1 MDEIKLNLV
10 GNENDIKK
18 EVIFNNFDVNFIPAK
33 NLPITYYPL
42 NNPQLSTELKTIDS
56 FQSLSNENIDDGLDV
71 ENKIFEAKTS
81 KTFKITKDIICDILL
96 VGGGGGGGVVV
107 RDINNYGGGGGG
119 GEVIYLKDLKLKKG
133 IYDIQIGTGGNLQV
147 LPNSATDGKS
157 TYLIKDKSLLYE
169 AKGGKKGDGFDGGLS
184 HKKLLGKGG
193 DGNIIN
199 DNSHFGEL
207 IKNDEKSIHYLTST
221 YDNKNYGNGGL
232 RGGLN
237 DNRSQN
243 GTFITYGNGGNGG
256 IGTAENGIFL
266 LKYRNNDNEFIKK
279 YGNKTK
285 KIDDIRSTGISVEP
299 TKDNPNYKLLV
310 YKNGNTNNLILNND
324 IVCDILL
331 VGGGGGGGYDSGGGG
346 GGGGGGGV
354 YEILN
359 YNLKTGTY
367 SINIGA
373 GGAGGVSV
381 SSINNGAG
389 SNGSN
394 TFISS
399 TPSNRLFEAGGGGG
413 GGSGDIVNNAPE
425 ITIGIEGIKGSGGGA
440 GILVTNSNNQVKN
453 EEGITN
459 KSIKNG
465 GTGYTNGGRAYLTFN
480 NKDANS
486 WKITN
491 GGGGGAGGN
500 GKDGD
505 LNKNISGD
513 GGVGKK
519 SQITLDYYG
528 GGGRGGEYIGVSK
541 RVGNSAIVP
550 LRIAKIGDVNTGGGG
565 GGGEHT
571 NNGGSGGSG
580 IVIIRVKAEDLIG
593 ETTTD
598 FEKQFNHDTT
608 IVNLIKNEFR
618 TKIKIFDDI
627 NKPYNYFSIY
637 PLVIITIIIWIFIL
651 LFLLK
656 FLHYYFASIYI
667 YILIII
673 IIFLLI
679 FGSLWFLYTNN
690 DLL

>member
-1 MDEIKLNLV
+1 MSKINLV
-10 GNENDIKK
+10 GNREEIKNEIILND
-18 EVIFNNFDVNFIPAK
+18 FDVNFLPLD
-33 NLPITYYPL
+33 NLPITYFSPNPINL
-42 NNPQLSTELKTIDS
+42 NNLNNLNNNETENTETD
-56 FQSLSNENIDDGLDV
+56 NNIDDGLTDIDSNYKQLKIVNDKLFILKKDTDV
-71 ENKIFEAKTS
+71 EL
-81 KTFKITKDIICDILL
+81 LL
-96 VGGGGGGGVVV
+96 VGGGGAGGGS
-107 RDINNYGGGGGG
+107 NKGAGGG
-119 GEVIYLKDLKLKKG
+119 GEVIFYDKYRLKKG
-133 IYDIQIGTGGNLQV
+133 IYNISKGIGGTSTN
-147 LPNSATDGKS
+147 NSGETS
-157 TYLIKDKSLLYE
+157 IKRDNTILFT
-169 AKGGKKGDGFDGGLS
+169 AKGGYKANDIIGGASHQNSFGKGANYVSSGGEENYGKGFRDY
-184 HKKLLGKGG
+184 GKGG
-193 DGNIIN
+193 KLLTAWDRNVYYGSGGKGNDIG
-199 DNSHFGEL
+199 S
-207 IKNDEKSIHYLTST
+207 
-221 YDNKNYGNGGL
+221 
-232 RGGLN
+232 
-237 DNRSQN
+237 NR
-243 GTFITYGNGGNGG
+243 
-256 IGTAENGIFL
+256 NGIDGVVIIKFKNED
-266 LKYRNNDNEFIKK
+266 LKYFKK
-279 YGNKTK
+279 YTSYKPDLK
-285 KIDDIRSTGISVEP
+285 KKDVSIASYPNAIEEP
-299 TKDNPNYKLLV
+299 TKDNPNYKLIV
-310 YKNGNTNNLILNND
+310 YKTTGSLRLTKD